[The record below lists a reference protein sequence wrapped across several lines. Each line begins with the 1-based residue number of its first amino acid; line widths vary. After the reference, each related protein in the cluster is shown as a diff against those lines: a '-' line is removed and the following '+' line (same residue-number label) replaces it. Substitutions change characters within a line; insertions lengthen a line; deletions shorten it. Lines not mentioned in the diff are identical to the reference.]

1 MKIPLLISYRNL
13 LQMLKT
19 NIDLEGIDTTVIR
32 PIAINAVEDIKR
44 LISLNNNVYTS
55 YDEEDS
61 IYKTKN
67 GSGKLSGQL
76 NSQDEFVKVTYDV
89 TNSVDNHELMLT
101 VVNPETIPIYLDTD
115 VNAQALFINH
125 KRYLNIN
132 FTYGTNSQGKISS
145 MVNRLRLM
153 TSSDGMYSTH
163 DLEYIISLPDWF
175 YGILNEVNTLK
186 NKRLVDKVDFDH
198 YLASTF
204 DNRLLVLNDHGGN
217 VDKSNYAIRE
227 VQLRALGAIM
237 DDLASIN
244 YDTITNGKFTL
255 TFNYRIE
262 LELPVS
268 LQVIYPILVYNT
280 RINKKFRT
288 FIEEKGFIDKGVR
301 TYGSRG
307 IYDIIDRPK
316 GNLSLQKGKYYLTIP
331 REDNIVLPLP
341 PPNTVRLFSVLIMV
355 DENDLRNLLN
365 IKDLGLINFK
375 DSVLKLLLEQERT
388 FINDL
393 YNSIFNFELYMDNYR
408 SKIRLLLDELG
419 NLRTELDLSMMK
431 TYRLVI
437 NIVAD
442 TDFLLRQAKERLKA
456 YVELEKEILIEARG
470 RDLTTDYNKGKEYSF
485 PETFIDNYITLLSVP
500 TAEVNNA
507 ITKNYKD
514 IMFNIKEPHWAKF
527 YTQEIL
533 TNLTG
538 FMKEI
543 K

>member
-55 YDEEDS
+55 YDEAES

-186 NKRLVDKVDFDH
+186 NKRLVDKVDFHH
-198 YLASTF
+198 YVAST
-204 DNRLLVLNDHGGN
+204 
-217 VDKSNYAIRE
+217 
-227 VQLRALGAIM
+227 
-237 DDLASIN
+237 
-244 YDTITNGKFTL
+244 
-255 TFNYRIE
+255 
-262 LELPVS
+262 
-268 LQVIYPILVYNT
+268 
-280 RINKKFRT
+280 
-288 FIEEKGFIDKGVR
+288 
-301 TYGSRG
+301 
-307 IYDIIDRPK
+307 
-316 GNLSLQKGKYYLTIP
+316 
-331 REDNIVLPLP
+331 
-341 PPNTVRLFSVLIMV
+341 
-355 DENDLRNLLN
+355 
-365 IKDLGLINFK
+365 
-375 DSVLKLLLEQERT
+375 
-388 FINDL
+388 
-393 YNSIFNFELYMDNYR
+393 
-408 SKIRLLLDELG
+408 
-419 NLRTELDLSMMK
+419 
-431 TYRLVI
+431 
-437 NIVAD
+437 
-442 TDFLLRQAKERLKA
+442 
-456 YVELEKEILIEARG
+456 
-470 RDLTTDYNKGKEYSF
+470 
-485 PETFIDNYITLLSVP
+485 
-500 TAEVNNA
+500 
-507 ITKNYKD
+507 
-514 IMFNIKEPHWAKF
+514 
-527 YTQEIL
+527 
-533 TNLTG
+533 
-538 FMKEI
+538 
-543 K
+543 

>member
-1 MKIPLLISYRNL
+1 
-13 LQMLKT
+13 MLKT
-19 NIDLEGIDTTVIR
+19 NIDLKGVETTVIR

-55 YDEEDS
+55 YDEKDN

-76 NSQDEFVKVTYDV
+76 NSQDEFVKVTYDI
-89 TNSVDNHELMLT
+89 TNSVDNHELILT
-101 VVNPETIPIYLDTD
+101 VVNPETIPIYLDND
-115 VNAQALFINH
+115 ISSQALFINH
-125 KRYLNIN
+125 KRYLNIS
-132 FTYGTNSQGKISS
+132 FTYGTNSESKINA

-153 TSSDGMYSTH
+153 TSSDSMYSTH
-163 DLEYIISLPDWF
+163 NLEYVIPLPEWF
-175 YGILNEVNTLK
+175 YGVLNEMNTLK
-186 NKRLVDKVDFDH
+186 NKRLVEKLDFDQ
-198 YLASTF
+198 YLAKTF
-204 DNRLLVLNDHGGN
+204 DNRLLLMNDHGGEAS
-217 VDKSNYAIRE
+217 KSNYAIRE
-227 VQLRALGAIM
+227 VQLAALGAIM
-237 DDLASIN
+237 DDLASIKA
-244 YDTITNGKFTL
+244 DPIGNGKFTL

-268 LQVIYPILVYNT
+268 LQVIYPILVFNS
-280 RINKKFRT
+280 RISKKYRT

-307 IYDIIDRPK
+307 IYDIIDRPR
-316 GNLSLQKGKYYLTIP
+316 GNLTLQKGKYYLTIP
-331 REDNIVLPLP
+331 KEDNIVLPLP

-365 IKDLGLINFK
+365 IKDLGLISFK
-375 DSVLKLLLEQERT
+375 DSILKLLLEQERGY
-388 FINDL
+388 INDL
-393 YNSIFNFELYMDNYR
+393 YSSIFNFELYMDGFR

-419 NLRTELDLSMMK
+419 NLRTELDLSLMK
-431 TYRLVI
+431 TYRLVV

-456 YVELEKEILIEARG
+456 YVELEKEMLIEARG
-470 RDLTTDYNKGKEYSF
+470 RDLTTDYNKNKEYSF
-485 PETFIDNYITLLSVP
+485 PDTFIDNYITLLSVP

-538 FMKEI
+538 FMEEI

>member
-1 MKIPLLISYRNL
+1 
-13 LQMLKT
+13 MLKT
-19 NIDLEGIDTTVIR
+19 NIDLKGIETTVIR
-32 PIAINAVEDIKR
+32 PVVINAVEDIKR
-44 LISLNNNVYTS
+44 LISLNSKVYTS
-55 YDEEDS
+55 YDEEDA

-67 GSGKLSGQL
+67 GSGKLTGQL

-89 TNSVDNHELMLT
+89 TNSVDNHELLLT
-101 VVNPETIPIYLDTD
+101 VVNPETIPIYLDKD

-132 FTYGTNSQGKISS
+132 FTYGTNSLGKISS

-175 YGILNEVNTLK
+175 YGILNEINTLK
-186 NKRLVDKVDFDH
+186 NKRLTTAVDFDH
-198 YLASTF
+198 YLAETF
-204 DNRLLVLNDHGGN
+204 DNRLLVLNDHSGN
-217 VDKSNYAIRE
+217 VIKSNYAIRE
-227 VQLRALGAIM
+227 VQLRALGSIM

-244 YDTITNGKFTL
+244 YETITNGKFTI

-280 RINKKFRT
+280 RINKKYRT

-307 IYDIIDRPK
+307 IYDIIDRPR

-331 REDNIVLPLP
+331 REDNITLPLP

-365 IKDLGLINFK
+365 IKDLGLISFK

-393 YNSIFNFELYMDNYR
+393 YSSIFNFELYMDNYR

-419 NLRTELDLSMMK
+419 NLRTELDLSLMK

-442 TDFLLRQAKERLKA
+442 TDFLLRQAKDRLKA

-470 RDLTTDYNKGKEYSF
+470 RDLTTDYNKSKEYSF